1 MRWQNWLGAIIC
13 ALLLASCWMKW
24 CYYPDINQYFTG
36 FYSFKNQY
44 GKPGLLISTFGTIA
58 LIMHLI
64 PKTWA
69 KGINLAVAAIMMA
82 YAIKSM
88 YVYVA
93 PYDGIVPEKQ
103 FGIWLMITCIILN
116 LIAVMFAQTG
126 KEAVVEETTIAE

>member
-13 ALLLASCWMKW
+13 AFLLASCWMNW
-24 CYYPDINQYFTG
+24 CYYPDIQQHFTG

-44 GKPGLLISTFGTIA
+44 GKPGLLISIFGGMA
-58 LIMHLI
+58 LLLHLI

-69 KGINLAVAAIMMA
+69 KAANLAIAAIIMA

-88 YVYVA
+88 YVYTA

-103 FGIWLMITCIILN
+103 FGIWLMISCIILN
-116 LIAVMFAQTG
+116 LVVVIFAQSG
-126 KEAVVEETTIAE
+126 KQPVEAMPTTT